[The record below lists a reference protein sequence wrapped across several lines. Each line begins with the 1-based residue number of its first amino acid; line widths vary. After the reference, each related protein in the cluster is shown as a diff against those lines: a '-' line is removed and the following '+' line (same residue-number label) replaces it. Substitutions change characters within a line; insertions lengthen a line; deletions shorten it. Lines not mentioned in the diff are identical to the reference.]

1 MPKSDKL
8 TMKQAKFVKEYIANG
23 GNGTQAALKA
33 YDTDKYETA
42 NAIAVENLQKP
53 LVMEALMRSAK
64 KLGITEDMIM
74 LPVQKALV
82 ATDKEGND
90 DLDMQ
95 LKGHDRIVKLINGK
109 ENGVSLNIESATGI
123 EISFKNLGGSND
135 TPSSNA

>member
-8 TMKQAKFVKEYIANG
+8 TMKQAKFVKEYVANG